1 MRIQEGPAFSGL
13 IIGMGLAFLINNQTG
28 NLPLALF
35 AGVGV
40 GLADYFI
47 LAWVNNRKANRK

>member
-13 IIGMGLAFLINNQTG
+13 IIGMGLAFLINNQTS

-35 AGVGV
+35 AGVVV

-47 LAWVNNRKANRK
+47 LAWVNNRKASRK

>member
-13 IIGMGLAFLINNQTG
+13 FIGMGLVFLINNQTG

-35 AGVGV
+35 SGVVV

-47 LAWVNNRKANRK
+47 LAWVNDRKAKRK